1 MLNHNRDILKAFY
14 STFKLADR
22 YLQFVFLTG
31 VTRFSQVSV
40 FSGFNS
46 PKDITIN
53 EEYEAICGITEEE
66 LQLYFQTSIQEMAKR
81 EECTANEMKQIL
93 KRQYDGYHFSERMK
107 DIYNPFSILNAF
119 DSKRPYDFWFSSGT
133 PEYLI
138 RLLNL
143 SDENINEITGKYYDS
158 SNFMDYK
165 AHAENPLPMLFQ
177 SGYLTI
183 KDYDKRRNRFM
194 LDFPNN
200 EVKSGLLTLIA
211 SNYLKTN
218 EDTRNIA
225 QEMVFSLEDGNLEK
239 FHGILTAF
247 LAEIPY
253 TMRRK
258 ENEREKERYFH
269 YTFYLILRLMSVYT
283 VYTEKE
289 QSQGRVDCIIET
301 PKFVYILNLN

>member
-1 MLNHNRDILKAFY
+1 MT
-14 STFKLADR
+14 S
-22 YLQFVFLTG
+22 G
-31 VTRFSQVSV
+31 SV
-40 FSGFNS
+40 R
-46 PKDITIN
+46 
-53 EEYEAICGITEEE
+53 A
-66 LQLYFQTSIQEMAKR
+66 R
-81 EECTANEMKQIL
+81 
-93 KRQYDGYHFSERMK
+93 R
-107 DIYNPFSILNAF
+107 ILN
-119 DSKRPYDFWFSSGT
+119 PVI
-133 PEYLI
+133 ELI
-138 RLLNL
+138 GW
-143 SDENINEITGKYYDS
+143 NINEITGKYYDS

-301 PKFVYILNLN
+301 PKFVYIFEFKLNSTAKEALQQIESKGYANPYKNDKRKLYKVGISFSSETGTIKDWDVQSSDEK